1 MGCQL
6 RPFAARRNRAELIG
20 KPSLRYSEDWRLI
33 AMRPSCSLSS
43 NFWQRRRAGLER
55 IARPHTGDILGP
67 APEGYLYAGTQRL
80 SIPSVAGAV
89 LGDNPVHGHRGVYR
103 ADRQPRRPDMGDLL
117 AAHHAGVRREL
128 RRFGG
133 REVDTAGD
141 GFFATFDQPAEA
153 VRAADR
159 IVSAVAKLG
168 ISVRAG
174 LHTGEA
180 EAAGQKVGGLAV
192 HIANRVMSA
201 AGPGEVFVSST
212 LRELVVGSG
221 LDFSDRGLHQLKG
234 VPGEWRL
241 CALVRDAAEA
251 DQAAT
256 SNVPASQ
263 SRGAQPSLPL
273 PDKPSI
279 AVLPFANL
287 SGDPEQDYF
296 ADGIVED
303 IIAGLS
309 RIKLVFVI
317 ARNSSFAY
325 KGRVID
331 VKQVGRELGVRY
343 VLEGSV
349 RKSSNRV
356 RIAAQLIDAAS
367 GTHIW
372 ADRYDRA
379 LDDIFAVQ
387 DELTISVVGVIE
399 PTLRQAEIERAK
411 RKRPD
416 SLGAYDLY
424 LRALSFAFTAMPED
438 ADRALALLERA
449 IEHEPDYAAAHA
461 IIAWC
466 HEQRYLRAGLQEETK
481 RAALRH
487 ARKAIAVGRDDA
499 AALATAGF
507 VIAVI
512 EYDYETA
519 TVAFDRSFA
528 LSSSSALA
536 LGFSSI
542 VRAWNGDDATAVEHA
557 ERAIRLSPLDPLLYV
572 PYVGLAYAHFAAG
585 RFEDAAIAAGRA
597 SQSNPKFTMPH
608 VLNAAALAS
617 LGRDEEATAVVDR
630 LCELERQLTVGTAIR
645 SARYVN
651 PAKNAELGDALRR
664 AGMPE

>member
-1 MGCQL
+1 MLFTDIVGSTEL
-6 RPFAARRNRAELIG
+6 AA
-20 KPSLRYSEDWRLI
+20 S
-33 AMRPSCSLSS
+33 
-43 NFWQRRRAGLER
+43 
-55 IARPHTGDILGP
+55 
-67 APEGYLYAGTQRL
+67 
-80 SIPSVAGAV
+80 
-89 LGDNPVHGHRGVYR
+89 LGDR
-103 ADRQPRRPDMGDLL
+103 AWRQRL
-117 AAHHAGVRREL
+117 AAHHAAVRREL

-141 GFFATFDQPAEA
+141 GFFATFDQPARA
-153 VRAADR
+153 VRAADA
-159 IVSAVAKLG
+159 ISTAVAKHG
-168 ISVRAG
+168 VSVRAG
-174 LHTGEA
+174 LHAGEV
-180 EAAGQKVGGLAV
+180 EAAGEKIGGIAV
-192 HIANRVMSA
+192 VIASRVMSA
-201 AGPGEVFVSST
+201 AGPGEVLVSGT

-241 CALVRDAAEA
+241 WALVRGAAEA
-251 DQAAT
+251 DQAAIGSVRDPEPRT
-256 SNVPASQ
+256 A
-263 SRGAQPSLPL
+263 RPSLPL

-303 IIAGLS
+303 IITGLA
-309 RIKLVFVI
+309 RIKWIFVI

-325 KGRVID
+325 RGRAID

-356 RIAAQLIDAAS
+356 RIAAQLIDTATGA
-367 GTHIW
+367 HLW

-387 DELTISVVGVIE
+387 DELTISVVGIIE
-399 PTLRQAEIERAK
+399 PTLRQTEIERAR

-416 SLGAYDLY
+416 SLDAYDLY
-424 LRALSFAFTAMPED
+424 LRALPFAFTAMPQD
-438 ADRALALLERA
+438 ADKALTLLEGA
-449 IEHEPDYAAAHA
+449 IDLEPDYAAAHA

-466 HEQRYLRAGLQEETK
+466 HEQRYLRGGLHGETK
-481 RAALRH
+481 EAALRH
-487 ARKAIAVGRDDA
+487 ARKAIALGGDDA
-499 AALATAGF
+499 AGLATAAF
-507 VIAVI
+507 VVAVVDS
-512 EYDYETA
+512 DYETA
-519 TVAFDRSFA
+519 TAAFDRSFA

-542 VRAWNGDDATAVEHA
+542 VRAWKGDDATAVEQA
-557 ERAIRLSPLDPLLYV
+557 ERAIRLSPFDPLMYL

-585 RFEDAAIAAGRA
+585 RFDDAAIAAGRA

-608 VLNAAALAS
+608 ALHAAALAN
-617 LGRDEEATAVVDR
+617 LGRDEEATAEVGR
-630 LCELERQLTVGTAIR
+630 LRELEPQLTVGTAIR
-645 SARYVN
+645 SARYVA

-664 AGMPE
+664 AGLPE